1 MREECA
7 EHVRLGARK
16 EPNRGGMSTILVG
29 GDQVDGVGIVE
40 LVDLVLA
47 VDDRHVP
54 AEQVDEQA
62 LAGGEH

>member
-1 MREECA
+1 
-7 EHVRLGARK
+7 
-16 EPNRGGMSTILVG
+16 MSTILVG